1 MQCVVNDFS
10 ATIHRAM
17 RHETHDTPRQ
27 RAGLVLALSLLALP
41 SLTRADGGPIRYPGR
56 WQLTQYWIA
65 RERAGERD
73 RRASPLFSRGGRAI
87 TYACP
92 TFVTDLT
99 MEGTGLTWDDRLL
112 NWDGREQERACFV
125 EVDRG
130 SYPYGIGVQG
140 FSLVPYRS
148 LAVDRR
154 YIPVGH
160 TVEMSELAGLRLPDG
175 SVHDGCF
182 VAVDGGGAIVGHH
195 IDLFVPSQAD
205 WQRLSVARQL
215 PSSVRSVVVDAPRCR
230 SAQRF
235 AWIPLAADPALAR

>member
-1 MQCVVNDFS
+1 
-10 ATIHRAM
+10 M
-17 RHETHDTPRQ
+17 RHESHDTAQHARS
-27 RAGLVLALSLLALP
+27 RLVALAVGFALVAAP
-41 SLTRADGGPIRYPGR
+41 AMTHADGPIRYPGR

-73 RRASPLFSRGGRAI
+73 RRALPLFSRGGHAI

-92 TFVTDLT
+92 TFVSDLT

-112 NWDGREQERACFV
+112 NWDGREQQRACFV

-140 FSLVPYRS
+140 YSLVPYRS

-154 YIPVGH
+154 FIPIGH

-195 IDLFVPSQAD
+195 IDLFVPSQAE
-205 WQRLSVARQL
+205 WQRLSLSRQL
-215 PSSVRSVVVDAPRCR
+215 PAFVRSVVVDSPRCR

-235 AWIPLAADPALAR
+235 AWIPLATDPALAR

>member
-1 MQCVVNDFS
+1 
-10 ATIHRAM
+10 M
-17 RHETHDTPRQ
+17 RHESHDTARHSIA
-27 RAGLVLALSLLALP
+27 RLVVALSLLA
-41 SLTRADGGPIRYPGR
+41 SSRSTHADTTIRYPGR
-56 WQLTQYWIA
+56 WQLTEYWIA
-65 RERAGERD
+65 RERAGQRD
-73 RRASPLFSRGGRAI
+73 RRASPLFSRGGHAI

-92 TFVTDLT
+92 TFLSDIT

-112 NWDGREQERACFV
+112 NWDGREQARACFV

-154 YIPVGH
+154 VIPVGH
-160 TVEMSELAGLRLPDG
+160 TVEMAELAGVRLPDG

-195 IDLFVPSQAD
+195 IDLFVPSEAD
-205 WQRLSVARQL
+205 WQRLSQARAL
-215 PSSVRSVVVDAPRCR
+215 PASVRSVVVDAPRCR

-235 AWIPLAADPALAR
+235 AWIPLPTDPALAR

>member
-1 MQCVVNDFS
+1 
-10 ATIHRAM
+10 M
-17 RHETHDTPRQ
+17 RHARNDTAQHRL
-27 RAGLVLALSLLALP
+27 RSIVAALSMIVCAAP
-41 SLTRADGGPIRYPGR
+41 GRAEGPIRYPGR
-56 WQLTQYWIA
+56 WQLTEYWIA

-73 RRASPLFSRGGRAI
+73 RRATPLFSRGGRAI

-92 TFVTDLT
+92 TFLADLS

-112 NWDGREQERACFV
+112 NWDGREGARACFV

-154 YIPVGH
+154 YIPIGH
-160 TVEMSELAGLRLPDG
+160 TVEMVELAGMPLPDG
-175 SVHDGCF
+175 TTHDGCF
-182 VAVDGGGAIVGHH
+182 VAVDGGGAIIGHH
-195 IDLFVPSQAD
+195 IDLFVPSAAE
-205 WQRLSVARQL
+205 WQRLSQARWL
-215 PSSVRSVVVDAPRCR
+215 PQTVRSVTVDAPRCR

-235 AWIPLAADPALAR
+235 AWVPLPSDPSLPR